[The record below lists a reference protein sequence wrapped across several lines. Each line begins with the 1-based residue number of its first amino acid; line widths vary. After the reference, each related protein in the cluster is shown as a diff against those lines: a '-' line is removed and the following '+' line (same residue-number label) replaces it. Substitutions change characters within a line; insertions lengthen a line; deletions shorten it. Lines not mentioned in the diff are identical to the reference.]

1 MKVFSS
7 ALVAYAGALAVGLA
21 VEATPIPVVEG
32 DPDSFYSV
40 LRRVQVYMD
49 AYAPF
54 NSFEYGIAE
63 SNGVYIVTHWD
74 TSAIPPPQLLDGV
87 NTFPSLEIAEADPDE
102 VAVAALGDN
111 RRSWEFKPPA
121 VRGQIKQIKKLAR
134 QAAKSPRLK
143 VLENEYFALLD
154 ALPGD
159 PVPQT
164 PSLEEA
170 KALVD
175 ERLGVALAAK
185 YRELLSEL
193 DLELSRYSTTWWD
206 DAARHDETDVP
217 AEFLEALAMTDG
229 EARQA
234 QALSSSIALVV
245 DDTGEVTGTARVLV
259 STDGVPVVVS
269 DSASP
274 VVPIEDQIAAFL
286 QRLPAERART
296 RALQRS
302 LAASIPTNA
311 VLEDIEDLAA
321 AFPRWEDNVG
331 RQVHPGEFYTY
342 DGTDVYRVV
351 QGHVTQADWS
361 PPLAPALFLHL
372 PPAGPSGCPP
382 FVQPTGAHDAYAI
395 GDCVEFE
402 GANYVSLIDA
412 NTYSPSAYPAGWELQ
427 E

>member
-1 MKVFSS
+1 MKKLLF
-7 ALVAYAGALAVGLA
+7 LVVLLA
-21 VEATPIPVVEG
+21 AT
-32 DPDSFYSV
+32 S
-40 LRRVQVYMD
+40 
-49 AYAPF
+49 
-54 NSFEYGIAE
+54 
-63 SNGVYIVTHWD
+63 
-74 TSAIPPPQLLDGV
+74 
-87 NTFPSLEIAEADPDE
+87 
-102 VAVAALGDN
+102 AVAARVGQLQGYLASYGLDFMDPRISVFAESDGTLIDYRWDADALGVPVPDMSALPDESTAEAQVEALAAA
-111 RRSWEFKPPA
+111 REA
-121 VRGQIKQIKKLAR
+121 VR

-185 YRELLSEL
+185 YRELLSGL

-245 DDTGEVTGTARVLV
+245 DDTGEVVGTARVLV

>member
-1 MKVFSS
+1 M
-7 ALVAYAGALAVGLA
+7 
-21 VEATPIPVVEG
+21 
-32 DPDSFYSV
+32 
-40 LRRVQVYMD
+40 
-49 AYAPF
+49 
-54 NSFEYGIAE
+54 
-63 SNGVYIVTHWD
+63 
-74 TSAIPPPQLLDGV
+74 
-87 NTFPSLEIAEADPDE
+87 
-102 VAVAALGDN
+102 
-111 RRSWEFKPPA
+111 
-121 VRGQIKQIKKLAR
+121 
-134 QAAKSPRLK
+134 
-143 VLENEYFALLD
+143 
-154 ALPGD
+154 
-159 PVPQT
+159 
-164 PSLEEA
+164 
-170 KALVD
+170 D

-245 DDTGEVTGTARVLV
+245 DDTGEVVGTARVLV

-342 DGTDVYRVV
+342 EGTDVYRVV
-351 QGHVTQADWS
+351 QGHVTQSDWA
-361 PPLAPALFLHL
+361 PPLIPALFLYL

>member
-1 MKVFSS
+1 MKKALFAVVSFLAASVFAGPVELGVQAYMAQNGLDP
-7 ALVAYAGALAVGLA
+7 ALLNRRGSPAQLVTRGGETQIKWIRHKLRNIPAPDLGNLLPPEEAQAILDAWEASLDAGA
-21 VEATPIPVVEG
+21 
-32 DPDSFYSV
+32 
-40 LRRVQVYMD
+40 
-49 AYAPF
+49 
-54 NSFEYGIAE
+54 
-63 SNGVYIVTHWD
+63 
-74 TSAIPPPQLLDGV
+74 
-87 NTFPSLEIAEADPDE
+87 
-102 VAVAALGDN
+102 
-111 RRSWEFKPPA
+111 
-121 VRGQIKQIKKLAR
+121 

-164 PSLEEA
+164 PSLQEA

-185 YRELLSEL
+185 YRELLSGL

-342 DGTDVYRVV
+342 DGTDVYRVI

-361 PPLAPALFLHL
+361 PPLVPALFLYL

-412 NTYSPSAYPAGWELQ
+412 NAYSPSAYPAGWELQ

>member
-1 MKVFSS
+1 MRKAILVLLAF
-7 ALVAYAGALAVGLA
+7 ALV
-21 VEATPIPVVEG
+21 
-32 DPDSFYSV
+32 
-40 LRRVQVYMD
+40 
-49 AYAPF
+49 
-54 NSFEYGIAE
+54 
-63 SNGVYIVTHWD
+63 
-74 TSAIPPPQLLDGV
+74 
-87 NTFPSLEIAEADPDE
+87 
-102 VAVAALGDN
+102 
-111 RRSWEFKPPA
+111 PA
-121 VRGQIKQIKKLAR
+121 CFAR
-134 QAAKSPRLK
+134 QAFDTVSDLETAVRQHLYSAGHPDPESVTIGPQGKVLVARKTAGFVVLGWDVPGFTRPDEFPEPDAQALSAAMQNAKSQDQK
-143 VLENEYFALLD
+143 TLENEYFALLD

-175 ERLGVALAAK
+175 ARLGVALAAK

-245 DDTGEVTGTARVLV
+245 DDTGEVVGTARVLV

-361 PPLAPALFLHL
+361 PPLVPALFLHL

>member
-1 MKVFSS
+1 MRILFFCVLLAATATFGGGLSREQVE
-7 ALVAYAGALAVGLA
+7 AYLVSQGRSFTAAGRAFEVDSTAGLEVGLA
-21 VEATPIPVVEG
+21 QTDGDVFIALWAVEG
-32 DPDSFYSV
+32 IERPGPDD
-40 LRRVQVYMD
+40 LPGHEE
-49 AYAPF
+49 A
-54 NSFEYGIAE
+54 
-63 SNGVYIVTHWD
+63 
-74 TSAIPPPQLLDGV
+74 
-87 NTFPSLEIAEADPDE
+87 LEILALAQDVELQEA
-102 VAVAALGDN
+102 
-111 RRSWEFKPPA
+111 KPA
-121 VRGQIKQIKKLAR
+121 DQKA
-134 QAAKSPRLK
+134 
-143 VLENEYFALLD
+143 LENEYFALLD

-245 DDTGEVTGTARVLV
+245 DDTGEVVGTARVLV

>member
-1 MKVFSS
+1 MKKALFAAVSFLAAAVFAGPVELGVQAYMAQNGLDPAGLNRRGGPAQVLIRDGEPELRWLRHKLRNVPAPSLD
-7 ALVAYAGALAVGLA
+7 ALPGPEEAQAILDAWEASLDAGA
-21 VEATPIPVVEG
+21 
-32 DPDSFYSV
+32 
-40 LRRVQVYMD
+40 
-49 AYAPF
+49 
-54 NSFEYGIAE
+54 
-63 SNGVYIVTHWD
+63 
-74 TSAIPPPQLLDGV
+74 
-87 NTFPSLEIAEADPDE
+87 
-102 VAVAALGDN
+102 
-111 RRSWEFKPPA
+111 
-121 VRGQIKQIKKLAR
+121 

-175 ERLGVALAAK
+175 ARLGVALAAK

-245 DDTGEVTGTARVLV
+245 DDTGEVVGTARVLV

>member
-1 MKVFSS
+1 MKKLVLFAVAS
-7 ALVAYAGALAVGLA
+7 AAAGAVLAAHAPDRESFDRGVRAYLAANGHPKADSVRIGVGGD
-21 VEATPIPVVEG
+21 VEAIVDPSGFSVLFWNVPGIPFPESLPVVDEAG
-32 DPDSFYSV
+32 LDTV
-40 LRRVQVYMD
+40 L
-49 AYAPF
+49 
-54 NSFEYGIAE
+54 
-63 SNGVYIVTHWD
+63 
-74 TSAIPPPQLLDGV
+74 
-87 NTFPSLEIAEADPDE
+87 
-102 VAVAALGDN
+102 
-111 RRSWEFKPPA
+111 
-121 VRGQIKQIKKLAR
+121 

-159 PVPQT
+159 SVPQT

-245 DDTGEVTGTARVLV
+245 DDTGEVVGTARVLV

-351 QGHVTQADWS
+351 QGHVTQAGWS

>member
-1 MKVFSS
+1 MRTSKSMVF
-7 ALVAYAGALAVGLA
+7 LVASILFAAAVFAAKDRQMLGYLAAKG
-21 VEATPIPVVEG
+21 I
-32 DPDSFYSV
+32 DPDSLSDRDDIVIVVTASGDFV
-40 LRRVQVYMD
+40 D
-49 AYAPF
+49 A
-54 NSFEYGIAE
+54 S
-63 SNGVYIVTHWD
+63 WD
-74 TSAIPPPQLLDGV
+74 
-87 NTFPSLEIAEADPDE
+87 E
-102 VAVAALGDN
+102 AALGA
-111 RRSWEFKPPA
+111 A
-121 VRGQIKQIKKLAR
+121 VPEVSDLPSEADAEQAVADFRTAKKLAR

-286 QRLPAERART
+286 QRLPAERARA

-342 DGTDVYRVV
+342 AGTDVYRVI

-361 PPLAPALFLHL
+361 PPLVPALFLHL

>member
-1 MKVFSS
+1 MKRALFAVVSFLAASVFAGPVELGVQAYMAQNGLDPAGLNRRGGPAQVLIRDGEPELRWLRHKLRNVPAPSLD
-7 ALVAYAGALAVGLA
+7 ALPGPEEAQAILDAWEASLDAGA
-21 VEATPIPVVEG
+21 
-32 DPDSFYSV
+32 
-40 LRRVQVYMD
+40 
-49 AYAPF
+49 
-54 NSFEYGIAE
+54 
-63 SNGVYIVTHWD
+63 
-74 TSAIPPPQLLDGV
+74 
-87 NTFPSLEIAEADPDE
+87 
-102 VAVAALGDN
+102 
-111 RRSWEFKPPA
+111 
-121 VRGQIKQIKKLAR
+121 

-159 PVPQT
+159 SVPPT

-245 DDTGEVTGTARVLV
+245 DDTGEVVGTARVLV

-342 DGTDVYRVV
+342 DGTDVYRVI

-361 PPLAPALFLHL
+361 PPLVPALFLYL

-402 GANYVSLIDA
+402 GANYVSLIGA

>member
-1 MKVFSS
+1 MKKLLF
-7 ALVAYAGALAVGLA
+7 LVVLLA
-21 VEATPIPVVEG
+21 AT
-32 DPDSFYSV
+32 S
-40 LRRVQVYMD
+40 
-49 AYAPF
+49 
-54 NSFEYGIAE
+54 
-63 SNGVYIVTHWD
+63 
-74 TSAIPPPQLLDGV
+74 
-87 NTFPSLEIAEADPDE
+87 
-102 VAVAALGDN
+102 AVAARVGQLQGYLASHGLDFMDPRISVFAESDGTLIDYRWDADALGVPVPDMSALPDESTAEAQVEALAAA
-111 RRSWEFKPPA
+111 REA
-121 VRGQIKQIKKLAR
+121 VR

-185 YRELLSEL
+185 YRELLSGL

-206 DAARHDETDVP
+206 DAARHDETGVP
-217 AEFLEALAMTDG
+217 TEFLEALAMTDG

-245 DDTGEVTGTARVLV
+245 DDTGEVVGTARVMV

>member
-1 MKVFSS
+1 MKKLVLFVVAS
-7 ALVAYAGALAVGLA
+7 AAAGAVLAAHAPDRESFDRGVRAYLAANGHPKADSVRIGVGGD
-21 VEATPIPVVEG
+21 VEAIVDPSGFSVLFWNVPGIPFPESLPVVDEAG
-32 DPDSFYSV
+32 LDTV
-40 LRRVQVYMD
+40 L
-49 AYAPF
+49 
-54 NSFEYGIAE
+54 
-63 SNGVYIVTHWD
+63 
-74 TSAIPPPQLLDGV
+74 
-87 NTFPSLEIAEADPDE
+87 
-102 VAVAALGDN
+102 
-111 RRSWEFKPPA
+111 
-121 VRGQIKQIKKLAR
+121 

-342 DGTDVYRVV
+342 EGTDVYRVV
-351 QGHVTQADWS
+351 QGHVTQSDWA
-361 PPLAPALFLHL
+361 PPRVPALFLYL

-412 NTYSPSAYPAGWELQ
+412 NTYSPSAYPAGWGLQ

>member
-1 MKVFSS
+1 MLKITLVVSFLVCFARGASAQTLSQYAAHLEERGLDS
-7 ALVAYAGALAVGLA
+7 ALIIESGLISSGGEAV
-21 VEATPIPVVEG
+21 
-32 DPDSFYSV
+32 
-40 LRRVQVYMD
+40 
-49 AYAPF
+49 
-54 NSFEYGIAE
+54 
-63 SNGVYIVTHWD
+63 
-74 TSAIPPPQLLDGV
+74 AIPGGGSTDAIWNYILGPKP
-87 NTFPSLEIAEADPDE
+87 EASELMPDDD
-102 VAVAALGDN
+102 AQAYVAAAMAT
-111 RRSWEFKPPA
+111 REA
-121 VRGQIKQIKKLAR
+121 AR
-134 QAAKSPRLK
+134 QSAKPEARK
-143 VLENEYFALLD
+143 VLENKYLALIG

-164 PSLEEA
+164 PSLQEA
-170 KALVD
+170 RALVD

-185 YRELLSEL
+185 YRELLSGL

-206 DAARHDETDVP
+206 DVARHDETDVP

-342 DGTDVYRVV
+342 DGTDVYRVI

-361 PPLAPALFLHL
+361 PPLVPALFLYL

>member
-1 MKVFSS
+1 MKKLLF
-7 ALVAYAGALAVGLA
+7 LVVLLA
-21 VEATPIPVVEG
+21 AT
-32 DPDSFYSV
+32 S
-40 LRRVQVYMD
+40 
-49 AYAPF
+49 
-54 NSFEYGIAE
+54 
-63 SNGVYIVTHWD
+63 
-74 TSAIPPPQLLDGV
+74 
-87 NTFPSLEIAEADPDE
+87 
-102 VAVAALGDN
+102 AVAARVGQLQGYLASHGLDFMDPRISVFAESDGTLIDYRWDADALGVPVPDMSALPDESTAEAQVEALAAA
-111 RRSWEFKPPA
+111 REA
-121 VRGQIKQIKKLAR
+121 VR

-175 ERLGVALAAK
+175 ARLGVALAAK

-206 DAARHDETDVP
+206 DAVRHDETDVP

-245 DDTGEVTGTARVLV
+245 DDTGEVVGTARVLV

>member
-1 MKVFSS
+1 MKIGSTFML
-7 ALVAYAGALAVGLA
+7 ALLVAVRAFSFSVNQVHGYLAEAGVDFDRAARS
-21 VEATPIPVVEG
+21 G
-32 DPDSFYSV
+32 DVV
-40 LRRVQVYMD
+40 LRAD
-49 AYAPF
+49 
-54 NSFEYGIAE
+54 
-63 SNGVYIVTHWD
+63 
-74 TSAIPPPQLLDGV
+74 SADGV
-87 NTFPSLEIAEADPDE
+87 LIHAWMLALPRPGPEDLPTDAEARVLIAAARSNAAAE
-102 VAVAALGDN
+102 AEAALQN
-111 RRSWEFKPPA
+111 
-121 VRGQIKQIKKLAR
+121 
-134 QAAKSPRLK
+134 AKSPRLK

-206 DAARHDETDVP
+206 DAARHDETGVP
-217 AEFLEALAMTDG
+217 TEFLEALAMTDG

-245 DDTGEVTGTARVLV
+245 DDTGEVVGTARVLV

>member
-1 MKVFSS
+1 MKRALFAVVSFLAASVF
-7 ALVAYAGALAVGLA
+7 AGPVELGVQAYMAQNGLDPAGLNRRGGPAQ
-21 VEATPIPVVEG
+21 
-32 DPDSFYSV
+32 V
-40 LRRVQVYMD
+40 LIRDGEPELRWLRHKLRNVP
-49 AYAPF
+49 AP
-54 NSFEYGIAE
+54 S
-63 SNGVYIVTHWD
+63 
-74 TSAIPPPQLLDGV
+74 LDGL
-87 NTFPSLEIAEADPDE
+87 PGPEEAQAILDAWEASLDSGA
-102 VAVAALGDN
+102 
-111 RRSWEFKPPA
+111 
-121 VRGQIKQIKKLAR
+121 

-206 DAARHDETDVP
+206 GAARHDETDVP

-342 DGTDVYRVV
+342 DGTDVYRVI

-361 PPLAPALFLHL
+361 PPLVPALFLHL

-412 NTYSPSAYPAGWELQ
+412 NAYSPSAYPAGWELQ

>member
-1 MKVFSS
+1 MKKLVLFAVAS
-7 ALVAYAGALAVGLA
+7 AAAGTVLAAHAPDRESFDRGVRAYLAANGHPKADSVRIGVGGD
-21 VEATPIPVVEG
+21 VEAIVDPSGFSVLFWNVPGIPFPESLPVVDEAG
-32 DPDSFYSV
+32 LDTV
-40 LRRVQVYMD
+40 L
-49 AYAPF
+49 
-54 NSFEYGIAE
+54 
-63 SNGVYIVTHWD
+63 
-74 TSAIPPPQLLDGV
+74 
-87 NTFPSLEIAEADPDE
+87 
-102 VAVAALGDN
+102 
-111 RRSWEFKPPA
+111 
-121 VRGQIKQIKKLAR
+121 

-143 VLENEYFALLD
+143 VLENKYFALLD

-245 DDTGEVTGTARVLV
+245 DDAGEVTGTARVMV

-351 QGHVTQADWS
+351 QGHVTQSDWA
-361 PPLAPALFLHL
+361 PPLIPALFLYL

-412 NTYSPSAYPAGWELQ
+412 NAYSPSAYPAGWELQ